1 MNRILK
7 LAFIQRNHTD
17 GQQVHERIHVVFQLV
32 RHAAHHRI
40 EAKA

>member
-17 GQQVHERIHVVFQLV
+17 GQQVHERILNNTNY
-32 RHAAHHRI
+32 
-40 EAKA
+40 